1 MSVMEGSTKQF
12 GNTIVLLHSLGSSCY
27 RIEWYSKMT
36 GASTSLARL
45 KQGRY
50 VVIRKWASSRNFP
63 DVSTEFDRRNAALV
77 HFLNN
82 VDTVKSQDDWV
93 SDAKQYCVDLFAN
106 CEGLKP
112 VLKATFPK
120 PRLQGAIGKEVVVKS
135 KVGDKEIANGILLQL
150 VGNQAEVKLAQ
161 EYVHAGYERKK
172 FYSKQVYIR

>member
-1 MSVMEGSTKQF
+1 MSVIEGSTREF
-12 GNTIVLLHSLGSSCY
+12 GNTSILLHSLGSSCY

-45 KQGRY
+45 KKGKY
-50 VVIRKWASSRNFP
+50 VVTRKWASARNLP
-63 DVSTEFDRRNAALV
+63 DVSSEFDKRNSALI

-82 VDTVKSQDDWV
+82 VDTVKSG
-93 SDAKQYCVDLFAN
+93 SDSIISAKQYSVDLFTD

-112 VLKATFPK
+112 ILKASFPK

-135 KVGDKEIANGILLQL
+135 NLSDREIAHGILLQL
-150 VGNQAEVKLAQ
+150 IGNQAEVKLSPEYAQ
-161 EYVHAGYERKK
+161 FDCERKK